1 MPHDEN
7 IEAPYDI
14 ADMMPPHECIDHLVY
29 REHEWVEPHGEHCY
43 QEWYEC
49 LMCATSYS
57 VEEADFLAD
66 DRRKTP

>member
-1 MPHDEN
+1 MTANHRC
-7 IEAPYDI
+7 IE
-14 ADMMPPHECIDHLVY
+14 HLRY
-29 REHEWVEPHGEHCY
+29 HGKDWIEPHGEHCY

-49 LMCATSYS
+49 IMCATSYS